1 MTVVETVVTTL
12 EHLIADR
19 GRARIAFPGG
29 RSAVGLMQ
37 ELATQPLEWSAIDVT
52 LVDERAV
59 PETDQA
65 SNARLVKQTL
75 CTDHASLA
83 RFEPLLV
90 ESDAMHSVRTLN
102 QRECSIDIAI
112 LGMGEDGHFA
122 SLFPR
127 QSAVPGLGDDVDGF
141 VATDAVGSPS
151 VPRISMTLTRILSAP
166 LVVLLVSS
174 EAKKEK
180 VLAGLRG
187 LDPMN
192 PVSYLL
198 VANHPIVIEWPDG
211 STETIQ
217 GGVAQ

>member
-1 MTVVETVVTTL
+1 MTVVETVVMTL
-12 EHLIADR
+12 EHLIVDR

-37 ELATQPLEWSAIDVT
+37 ELSTKPLEWSLIDVT

-75 CTDHASLA
+75 CTAQASHA
-83 RFEPLLV
+83 RFETLLV
-90 ESDAMHSVRTLN
+90 ESDAMHSARTLN

-141 VATDAVGSPS
+141 VATDAIGSPS
-151 VPRISMTLTRILSAP
+151 VPRISLTRILSAS

-180 VLAGLRG
+180 VLAGLQG
-187 LDPMN
+187 PDPMN

-198 VANHPIVIEWPDG
+198 AANHPIVIEWPDG

-217 GGVAQ
+217 GGGTQ

>member
-1 MTVVETVVTTL
+1 MTVFETVVMTL
-12 EHLIADR
+12 ERLIAHN

-37 ELATQPLEWSAIDVT
+37 ELAKQPLKWSSIDVT

-59 PETDQA
+59 PETYQA

-75 CTDHASLA
+75 CTDQASHA

-90 ESDAMHSVRTLN
+90 EDDAMNSARTLN
-102 QRECSIDIAI
+102 NREYSIDIAI

-127 QSAVPGLGDDVDGF
+127 QSLAPGLGDDVDGF
-141 VATDAVGSPS
+141 VATDPVGSPS
-151 VPRISMTLTRILSAP
+151 VPRISMTLTRILSAS

-180 VLAGLRG
+180 VLAGFQG
-187 LDPMN
+187 LDSMN

-198 VANHPIVIEWPDG
+198 AANHPIVVEWPDG
-211 STETIQ
+211 STEIIQ
-217 GGVAQ
+217 GGIT

>member
-37 ELATQPLEWSAIDVT
+37 ELATKPLEWSAIDVT

-75 CTDHASLA
+75 CTDQASLA

-90 ESDAMHSVRTLN
+90 ESDAMHSARTLN

-112 LGMGEDGHFA
+112 LGMGKMVTLPAYFH
-122 SLFPR
+122 
-127 QSAVPGLGDDVDGF
+127 
-141 VATDAVGSPS
+141 GSPQS
-151 VPRISMTLTRILSAP
+151 LGLATMWMALLPLTR
-166 LVVLLVSS
+166 
-174 EAKKEK
+174 
-180 VLAGLRG
+180 
-187 LDPMN
+187 LDLHRFHEFP
-192 PVSYLL
+192 
-198 VANHPIVIEWPDG
+198 
-211 STETIQ
+211 
-217 GGVAQ
+217 

>member
-1 MTVVETVVTTL
+1 MTIVETIVTTL
-12 EHLIADR
+12 QRLVADH

-29 RSAVGLMQ
+29 RSAVGLME
-37 ELATQPLEWSAIDVT
+37 ELATKALDWSSVHVT

-59 PETDQA
+59 PETDDA
-65 SNARLVKQTL
+65 SNALLVKKIL
-75 CTDHASLA
+75 CTDRASSA
-83 RFEPLLV
+83 RFEPLFI
-90 ESDAMHSVRTLN
+90 EQDARNSVDTLN
-102 QRECSIDIAI
+102 QADYSIDIAV

-122 SLFPR
+122 SLFPS
-127 QSAVPGLGDDVDGF
+127 QFVVPGLGDDVDGY

-180 VLAGLRG
+180 VLAGFQG
-187 LDPMN
+187 FDPMN

-198 VANHPIVIEWPDG
+198 AANHPIVVEWPDG
-211 STETIQ
+211 SLETIQ
-217 GGVAQ
+217 GGVTQ

>member
-12 EHLIADR
+12 ERLIADH

-37 ELATQPLEWSAIDVT
+37 ELATKPLEWSSIYVT

-59 PETDQA
+59 PETNHA

-75 CTDHASLA
+75 CTDQASHA

-90 ESDAMHSVRTLN
+90 ESDAMHSARTLN
-102 QRECSIDIAI
+102 HRECSIDIAI

-127 QSAVPGLGDDVDGF
+127 QSVVPGLGDDLDGF

-151 VPRISMTLTRILSAP
+151 VSRISMTLTRILSAS

-174 EAKKEK
+174 EAKKER
-180 VLAGLRG
+180 VLSGRRG
-187 LDPMN
+187 PDPMN

-198 VANHPIVIEWPDG
+198 AANHPVVIEWPDG
-211 STETIQ
+211 FTETIQ
-217 GGVAQ
+217 GGVTQ